1 MYAFV
6 TSSAVLVACVIALV
20 VAVAVAAWALGSRRA
35 LGMPGQL
42 PGQLSG
48 QTPGQL
54 PGGVPP
60 AAPVVDPT
68 AEVARLA
75 AELGRLNS
83 LVQHLGEATAERFG
97 AVDQSLTA
105 HAAATQQ
112 LSGTAAGLRDALA
125 NSNARGQWGERMA
138 ADVLRLAG
146 LHEGVNYVLRTGLTG
161 EGRGIPDVTF
171 LLPQGHVL
179 FMDVKFPMAAY
190 LRYLDATTD
199 AERTRE
205 RAVFLQDVRA
215 RVRELAKRDYA
226 ATDDR
231 PAVDD
236 VLLFVPNE
244 SLAGFI
250 HESDPTLIDDA
261 LRQRVVLCSPLTLY
275 AFLGVI
281 RQAYDNFVVE
291 QTSREILALLGSF
304 AQQWQKYSAQLDK
317 VQRALGS
324 ATKAFDDL
332 NGTRRRALERP
343 LQQIDDLRRSEGI
356 AVAPMVGLGVG
367 ADSAVDNAADI
378 DEVLGAGPTS
388 NGVQAVGA

>member
-1 MYAFV
+1 MLVLAL
-6 TSSAVLVACVIALV
+6 TSASLVLAVCVVALV
-20 VAVAVAAWALGSRRA
+20 VAVGVAAWALGARRA
-35 LGMPGQL
+35 AIVAA
-42 PGQLSG
+42 
-48 QTPGQL
+48 
-54 PGGVPP
+54 GGTAASVPASVPAGEPP
-60 AAPVVDPT
+60 A
-68 AEVARLA
+68 ELARLG
-75 AELGRLNS
+75 AELARLGG

-97 AVDQSLTA
+97 AVDRSLAA
-105 HAAATQQ
+105 HASATQQ
-112 LSGTAAGLRDALA
+112 LSGTTAGLRDALA
-125 NSNARGQWGERMA
+125 NPNARGQWGERMA

-146 LHEGVNYVLRTGLTG
+146 LHEGVNYVVRTGLTG

-190 LRYLDATTD
+190 LRSLDASTD
-199 AERTRE
+199 HERARE

-215 RVRELAKRDYA
+215 RVRELAKREYA

-250 HESDPTLIDDA
+250 HENDPNLIDDA

-304 AQQWQKYSAQLDK
+304 TQQWDKYSAQLDK
-317 VQRALGS
+317 VERALGGV
-324 ATKAFDDL
+324 TKAFDEL
-332 NGTRRRALERP
+332 TGTRRRALERP
-343 LQQIDDLRRSEGI
+343 LQQIEQLRRSEGI
-356 AVAPMVGLGVG
+356 AAAPGFGLRAG
-367 ADSAVDNAADI
+367 ADVEAPH
-378 DEVLGAGPTS
+378 GAGLLT
-388 NGVQAVGA
+388 GVDTGSDADVVLDA